1 MSKTSSFHS
10 SQSYETIDSDEDSY
24 VSSFHSSQS
33 YETIDSD
40 DDSGSYSGTE
50 SDSGSYYTE
59 DSETTMMK
67 EIRKEMKEIRKG
79 YSNSIIKN
87 DPLIIK
93 YINIDT
99 KKKLKYGKVGRMHI
113 LDKKIKLTYKFLELD
128 KSKI

>member
-1 MSKTSSFHS
+1 MS
-10 SQSYETIDSDEDSY
+10 ET
-24 VSSFHSSQS
+24 SSFHSSQS

-79 YSNSIIKN
+79 YSSSIIKN